1 MHVSNKLKFLTSLA
15 AAAMM
20 LSAAIAQAQ
29 TLVVARGSDANSLD
43 PAEGRSFEAIKM
55 ADWMFDGLVR
65 FEGNSHKI
73 VPALAE
79 SWEISQDGLTWTFK
93 LRGGVTF
100 HDGTPL
106 NADAV
111 VFSLE
116 RQRDKD
122 HPQHC
127 SECRRWNAK
136 FAAIAK
142 TEKVDDLT
150 VAIKLKEP
158 APALLVNLAFYI
170 GYIVSPTAVLADP
183 ENFRTNPVGTGPF
196 KFVSWERD
204 NFIELVRND
213 EYYQGVPKVEKL
225 VVRVIPDNN
234 VRLLALK
241 KGEVH
246 LIYGVPFP
254 QFDEVNNDPNLNMI
268 VNSTLGISFVA
279 LNTERKPFD
288 DIRVRQA
295 VNHAINRD
303 RIFKTVFYG
312 RGELANQIIP
322 SNWFGHSKNV
332 KVHEYDPEK
341 AKALLAE
348 AGQSDGF
355 KTDLLTWEAP
365 RPYLPA
371 PRDAV
376 SLIKADL
383 AKVGIDVEI
392 RTMKFGP
399 FRAERGKGQYGL
411 TMGGWI
417 SGTLDPDGIVYAL
430 YHSKGIREKD
440 ALNWA
445 RFRNDDLDAALD
457 KGRAIYDQA
466 ERTPLYEKAADII
479 AENSIGVFL
488 AHPITAIATRKEL
501 KNVFIHDSNWVPLH
515 DAELTQ

>member
-1 MHVSNKLKFLTSLA
+1 MSIKNRILMGFA
-15 AAAMM
+15 AGAIL
-20 LSAAIAQAQ
+20 LSAAVAQAQ
-29 TLVVARGSDANSLD
+29 TLVVARGSDSNSLD
-43 PAEGRSFEAIKM
+43 PAEGTSFEAIKL
-55 ADWMFDGLVR
+55 ADWIYDGLVR
-65 FEGNSHKI
+65 FDGNSHKI

-79 SWEISQDGLTWTFK
+79 SWTISDDGLLWTFK
-93 LRGGVTF
+93 LRDGVKF
-100 HDGTPL
+100 HDGTPF

-122 HPQHC
+122 HPNHC
-127 SECRRWNAK
+127 TECRRWRSK
-136 FAAIAK
+136 FAAIEK

-150 VAIKLKEP
+150 VAIKLSEP
-158 APALLVNLAFYI
+158 APALVVNLAFYV
-170 GYIVSPTAVLADP
+170 GYIVSPTALKADP

-196 KFVSWERD
+196 KFVKWERD

-213 EYYQGVPKVEKL
+213 DYYQGAPKVEKL

-254 QFDEVNNDPNLNMI
+254 QFGEVESDPNLNML

-279 LNTERKPFD
+279 MNTERKPFD
-288 DIRVRQA
+288 DIRVRRA

-303 RIFKTVFYG
+303 RIFKTVFFG
-312 RGELANQIIP
+312 RGELANQVIP
-322 SNWFGHSKNV
+322 PSWFGHSKNV
-332 KVHEYDPEK
+332 TVYDYDPEK
-341 AKALLAE
+341 AKALMKE
-348 AGQSDGF
+348 AGVGDGF

-383 AKVGIDVEI
+383 ANIGIDVEI

-399 FRAERGKGQYGL
+399 FRAERGKGDYGL
-411 TMGGWI
+411 SMGGWI
-417 SGTLDPDGIVYAL
+417 SGTLDPDGIIYAL
-430 YHSKGIREKD
+430 FHSSGIREKD
-440 ALNWA
+440 ALNWG
-445 RFRNDDLDAALD
+445 RFRNAELDESLEKA
-457 KGRAIYDQA
+457 RANYDQDA
-466 ERTPLYEKAADII
+466 RTPLYQRAADII
-479 AENSIGVFL
+479 AENSTSIFL

-515 DAELTQ
+515 EAELAN